1 MADPRPTIETHD
13 QHGGYS
19 SKVVD
24 LDNVTLMICQT
35 CHYIE
40 AHCMHAKNTW
50 SADGKTLTCDFCG
63 IDGT

>member
-1 MADPRPTIETHD
+1 MADPEPTHAIHD
-13 QHGGYS
+13 QHGGYEGEFRE
-19 SKVVD
+19 
-24 LDNVTLMICQT
+24 LDGVTLVICQT